1 MSKIDYTWH
10 ASTPPA
16 PDVYKTRRNQSK
28 YLTNRYW
35 DGTTWWEIA
44 WGKSRG
50 GRPFTWPKGSRTRK
64 PTSSWNPAPI
74 QFYIRKISEH
84 LQKDVQWGCPFRVY
98 DEKEVLE
105 YLVKSGRLQKD
116 WKTMYQSEMRIEDH
130 REIRV

>member
-16 PDVYKTRRNQSK
+16 PDVYQTRRNQSK
-28 YLTNRYW
+28 YITRRYW
-35 DGTTWWEIA
+35 DGKTWHELA
-44 WGKSRG
+44 WADSRG
-50 GRPFTWPKGSRTRK
+50 GKPFTWPKKSRARQ
-64 PTSSWNPAPI
+64 PTWGGKHPNWVL
-74 QFYIRKISEH
+74 RKISDH
-84 LQKDVQWGCPFRVY
+84 MQKDVQWGCPFRVY

-116 WKTMYQSEMRIEDH
+116 WKTMYQNEMRIEDH